1 MNLLTCSL
9 LQWNGTEEIVY
20 SIIIPVRTSFLPLYL
35 AIPPGP
41 LRNVTITG
49 CSVME
54 STSLQVAWELPEMS
68 FGMLVNCSFNIS
80 VMEET
85 VENATLIFVPG
96 ASQVRNTGVYR
107 VIQE

>member
-1 MNLLTCSL
+1 M
-9 LQWNGTEEIVY
+9 Y
-20 SIIIPVRTSFLPLYL
+20 SIITPVRTSLLPLYL

-49 CSVME
+49 CSIDSVME

-80 VMEET
+80 IMEET

-96 ASQVRNTGVYR
+96 ASQVRNTEVYK

>member
-1 MNLLTCSL
+1 MS
-9 LQWNGTEEIVY
+9 
-20 SIIIPVRTSFLPLYL
+20 L

-49 CSVME
+49 CSTDGVLE
-54 STSLQVAWELPEMS
+54 NTSLQVAWELPEMS

-80 VMEET
+80 VMEDT
-85 VENATLIFVPG
+85 LENATLIFVPG
-96 ASQVRNTGVYR
+96 ATQVRNTGVYR